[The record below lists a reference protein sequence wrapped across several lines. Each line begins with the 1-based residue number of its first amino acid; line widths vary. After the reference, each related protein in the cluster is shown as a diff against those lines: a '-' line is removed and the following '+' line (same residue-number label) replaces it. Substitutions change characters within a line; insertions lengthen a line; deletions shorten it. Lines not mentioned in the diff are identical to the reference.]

1 MLRDEKLTHLASTLN
16 TFLQQCKEWKVRKG
30 ELFKRTKELGYK
42 KHYAKQLLKYWG
54 EWWRNDSEE
63 DEEEDEE
70 EEEEVEEEM
79 EEEIEKMGLP
89 ISTTSAGK
97 ESSSKPEERP
107 SPSDAVQRPS
117 STTDAV
123 EGSAPSDAVQRPSST
138 TDAVEGSA
146 PTGAVQRPS
155 STDAVEG
162 SAPTDAVKELSL
174 QEDGKM
180 MENDTDTVD
189 MNLDD
194 NMLVED
200 SSLTAQ
206 PAFTSSSAASS
217 AEALTSSS
225 ASNSNSF
232 TSAEYDQIEQISDK
246 LFSSYPRE
254 NDFSVIV
261 LCLYVQALRTHFM
274 THKFFQSRSIYRRL
288 HNVTTY
294 KDHKNVLC
302 KFSEGNTT
310 LEDVRK
316 DFLKVTGI
324 ETISNALQSMFMGRA
339 FTILPNMQLPTKPP
353 QKELMLTLNA
363 INKTFTKFLEDIL
376 MSPGSISSLDLSV
389 LFVEF
394 SECDK
399 AAGSVPIIDFPN
411 RIAVSLAEHVYAYQT
426 VGALYKKV
434 SQTGV
439 FYATRIVSR
448 ERLGGEYKLHQCFF
462 SSEGVVVVPETLKAS
477 YLDQPDFDWNHP
489 ANVTGCFAEKK
500 PVSFFPATITKSEPR
515 TRTKSDKSKYYI
527 AGVVLSLNEGQSLG
541 LNRSANILPQV
552 QNSLSEIEPVIQ
564 SGEHIIRIREMKMFE
579 REDLWLSDEIMDR
592 AYKKFL
598 EVGKTKGLFSLDDP
612 QQPKVVVISA
622 HSIEHA
628 VLRFLVKDAEGS
640 EGSRKKIK
648 LCKMIEEPTAKIDG
662 SSLQEGYEHSKSLWD
677 YKNIFSFPDAWF
689 LSIINYPTATHW
701 MLIGIHARSKTF
713 FIYDP
718 QGEVGQKESIRN
730 AIRVYIDKEA
740 ASSGLVDSSLGS
752 AKEWTYVECI
762 AQEQL
767 DTYNCGT
774 LVLIAFFRIVSLI
787 SRNTPLLAITNRW
800 YCSISKPAYIAYR
813 KEIFHLLT
821 DVFEVDVV
829 MSQREARAA
838 AKVPAA
844 RSGRQFAGF
853 YYFHDV
859 LIPKLQTVNQTF
871 Y

>member
-54 EWWRNDSEE
+54 EWWRSDSEE

-123 EGSAPSDAVQRPSST
+123 EGSAP
-138 TDAVEGSA
+138 
-146 PTGAVQRPS
+146 
-155 STDAVEG
+155 
-162 SAPTDAVKELSL
+162 TDAVKELSL

-189 MNLDD
+189 MDLDD

-206 PAFTSSSAASS
+206 PAITSSSAASS

-232 TSAEYDQIEQISDK
+232 TSAEYDQIEQVSDK

-302 KFSEGNTT
+302 NTT

-363 INKTFTKFLEDIL
+363 INKAFTTNLEEIL
-376 MSPGSISSLDLSV
+376 MTPESSSSLDLSV

-394 SECDK
+394 SQFDK
-399 AAGSVPIIDFPN
+399 VEGSLPTIEFPN
-411 RIAVSLAEHVYAYQT
+411 
-426 VGALYKKV
+426 
-434 SQTGV
+434 
-439 FYATRIVSR
+439 
-448 ERLGGEYKLHQCFF
+448 
-462 SSEGVVVVPETLKAS
+462 
-477 YLDQPDFDWNHP
+477 
-489 ANVTGCFAEKK
+489 
-500 PVSFFPATITKSEPR
+500 
-515 TRTKSDKSKYYI
+515 
-527 AGVVLSLNEGQSLG
+527 
-541 LNRSANILPQV
+541 
-552 QNSLSEIEPVIQ
+552 
-564 SGEHIIRIREMKMFE
+564 
-579 REDLWLSDEIMDR
+579 
-592 AYKKFL
+592 
-598 EVGKTKGLFSLDDP
+598 
-612 QQPKVVVISA
+612 
-622 HSIEHA
+622 
-628 VLRFLVKDAEGS
+628 
-640 EGSRKKIK
+640 
-648 LCKMIEEPTAKIDG
+648 
-662 SSLQEGYEHSKSLWD
+662 
-677 YKNIFSFPDAWF
+677 
-689 LSIINYPTATHW
+689 
-701 MLIGIHARSKTF
+701 
-713 FIYDP
+713 
-718 QGEVGQKESIRN
+718 
-730 AIRVYIDKEA
+730 
-740 ASSGLVDSSLGS
+740 
-752 AKEWTYVECI
+752 
-762 AQEQL
+762 
-767 DTYNCGT
+767 
-774 LVLIAFFRIVSLI
+774 
-787 SRNTPLLAITNRW
+787 
-800 YCSISKPAYIAYR
+800 
-813 KEIFHLLT
+813 
-821 DVFEVDVV
+821 
-829 MSQREARAA
+829 
-838 AKVPAA
+838 
-844 RSGRQFAGF
+844 
-853 YYFHDV
+853 
-859 LIPKLQTVNQTF
+859 
-871 Y
+871 

>member
-1 MLRDEKLTHLASTLN
+1 
-16 TFLQQCKEWKVRKG
+16 
-30 ELFKRTKELGYK
+30 
-42 KHYAKQLLKYWG
+42 
-54 EWWRNDSEE
+54 
-63 DEEEDEE
+63 
-70 EEEEVEEEM
+70 
-79 EEEIEKMGLP
+79 
-89 ISTTSAGK
+89 
-97 ESSSKPEERP
+97 
-107 SPSDAVQRPS
+107 
-117 STTDAV
+117 
-123 EGSAPSDAVQRPSST
+123 
-138 TDAVEGSA
+138 
-146 PTGAVQRPS
+146 
-155 STDAVEG
+155 
-162 SAPTDAVKELSL
+162 
-174 QEDGKM
+174 
-180 MENDTDTVD
+180 
-189 MNLDD
+189 
-194 NMLVED
+194 
-200 SSLTAQ
+200 
-206 PAFTSSSAASS
+206 
-217 AEALTSSS
+217 
-225 ASNSNSF
+225 
-232 TSAEYDQIEQISDK
+232 
-246 LFSSYPRE
+246 
-254 NDFSVIV
+254 
-261 LCLYVQALRTHFM
+261 M
-274 THKFFQSRSIYRRL
+274 THKFFQSRPIYRRL

-399 AAGSVPIIDFPN
+399 ASGSVPIIDFPN

-662 SSLQEGYEHSKSLWD
+662 SSLQEGYEYSKSLWD

-689 LSIINYPTATHW
+689 LSIINYPTVTHW

>member
-1 MLRDEKLTHLASTLN
+1 MLTQLASTLN
-16 TFLQQCKEWKVRKG
+16 TFLQTCKKWKVQDA
-30 ELFKRTKELGYK
+30 ELFKRTKELGYNRRN
-42 KHYAKQLLKYWG
+42 AKQLLALWG
-54 EWWRNDSEE
+54 DWWWREEADE
-63 DEEEDEE
+63 DEDKDEEQEE
-70 EEEEVEEEM
+70 EEEEEDGEEEM
-79 EEEIEKMGLP
+79 EEEKRSPQLPRKKTIPSENMLQANAVAAISSVEGKKGL
-89 ISTTSAGK
+89 TL
-97 ESSSKPEERP
+97 PEEGP
-107 SPSDAVQRPS
+107 SPSD
-117 STTDAV
+117 
-123 EGSAPSDAVQRPSST
+123 
-138 TDAVEGSA
+138 
-146 PTGAVQRPS
+146 AVQRPS

-189 MNLDD
+189 MDLDD

-206 PAFTSSSAASS
+206 PAITSSSAASS
-217 AEALTSSS
+217 AEHSTSSSSS

-232 TSAEYDQIEQISDK
+232 TSAEYDQIEQVSDK

-261 LCLYVQALRTHFM
+261 LCFYVQALRTHFM
-274 THKFFQSRSIYRRL
+274 THKFFQSRLIYRRL
-288 HNVTTY
+288 HNFTTY
-294 KDHKNVLC
+294 TDHKNLLC

-310 LEDVRK
+310 LENVRK
-316 DFLKVTGI
+316 DFPKVTGI

-339 FTILPNMQLPTKPP
+339 FTILPNMQLPTKPK
-353 QKELMLTLNA
+353 QSLLMLTMNA
-363 INKTFTKFLEDIL
+363 INKTFSNSLEEIL
-376 MSPGSISSLDLSV
+376 LSPAQSSLDLSV

-399 AAGSVPIIDFPN
+399 ASGSVPIIDFPN

-448 ERLGGEYKLHQCFF
+448 ERLGAEYVLHQCFF
-462 SSEGVVVVPETLKAS
+462 SSKGVEVVPETLKAS
-477 YLDQPDFDWNHP
+477 YLDQPDFDWNNP

-515 TRTKSDKSKYYI
+515 TRTTTKSDKSKYYI

-564 SGEHIIRIREMKMFE
+564 SGEHILRIREMKMFE
-579 REDLWLSDEIMDR
+579 REDLWLSDEIMER

-598 EVGKTKGLFSLDDP
+598 EVGKTKGIFSLDDP
-612 QQPKVVVISA
+612 QQPKVVIISA

-628 VLRFLVKDAEGS
+628 VLRFLVEDAEES
-640 EGSRKKIK
+640 ERASRKKK
-648 LCKMIEEPTAKIDG
+648 LCKMIEEPTATIDG
-662 SSLQEGYEHSKSLWD
+662 SSLQEGYEFSKSLWD

-689 LSIINYPTATHW
+689 LCIINYPTVTHW

-718 QGEVGQKESIRN
+718 QGEVRQKESIRN

-740 ASSGLVDSSLGS
+740 ASSGLVVSSLGS

-774 LVLIAFFRIVSLI
+774 LVLIVFFRIVSLI
-787 SRNTPLLAITNRW
+787 SRNTPLPFITSRW
-800 YCSISKPAYIAYR
+800 YCSIS
-813 KEIFHLLT
+813 
-821 DVFEVDVV
+821 
-829 MSQREARAA
+829 
-838 AKVPAA
+838 
-844 RSGRQFAGF
+844 
-853 YYFHDV
+853 
-859 LIPKLQTVNQTF
+859 
-871 Y
+871 